1 MFGGNR
7 ETGRHKGEPAEDKIS
22 SITCT
27 CMCHLNEVETLKK
40 HALYY
45 IVLIMTTTEIA
56 YS

>member
-22 SITCT
+22 STCS